1 MDQLNVEDCPRS
13 MVAGSAVKTL
23 ITGFSPPLG
32 LEFRL
37 LLGVV
42 VDGGVG
48 ATGVCFL
55 HPAAQNTNASISRP
69 APIKETFNVLLSRIL
84 NQLLIVNE

>member
-1 MDQLNVEDCPRS
+1 
-13 MVAGSAVKTL
+13 
-23 ITGFSPPLG
+23 
-32 LEFRL
+32 
-37 LLGVV
+37 
-42 VDGGVG
+42 VG

-84 NQLLIVNE
+84 NKLLIVSE